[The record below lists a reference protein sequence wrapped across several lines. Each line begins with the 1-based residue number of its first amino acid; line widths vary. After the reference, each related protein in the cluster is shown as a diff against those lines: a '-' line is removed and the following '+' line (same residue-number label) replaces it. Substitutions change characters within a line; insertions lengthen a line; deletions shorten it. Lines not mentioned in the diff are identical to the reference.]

1 MEAFSSSTAASS
13 RPGLGLGILGLDLGD
28 DDARLVHDGVTQ
40 RDAFRQRL
48 ATHHVPDGAAELGAG
63 VDACNRSRHQMLGQ
77 HHGGRLQHLHVL
89 VGVFLLRLVL
99 HRQHAQHLA
108 AAQHRHREERVVDL
122 LARLGAIGEG
132 WMVLRV
138 RLVDG
143 HRQLGAAPDQT
154 LAPLQQRVVDG
165 AGIEAFSGKQLERA
179 VLALEVDGGHLG
191 DHQTGDLAH
200 DLVEPR
206 LPVGRLGHDLP
217 QPAHDDAQRR
227 LGRNDPG
234 LAANLLHHPIS
245 AISALR
251 LEPDQ
256 AGPLYGSV
264 SRWRPVHNAG
274 QPRPASKA
282 LQSVFAQLVQA
293 VQGSHGQLGVGRIDQ
308 HANFY
313 LRRGDGENVDA
324 SLAQAP

>member
-1 MEAFSSSTAASS
+1 MPVGIRLAQHAGAGVVLDPLDRGLGGHAAPD
-13 RPGLGLGILGLDLGD
+13 RLLHAPQPATVVREHAVGFQNLAVLAGVGQFALIQHLVDRGLQVVHCRFQPPGLRLGILGLDLGD

-40 RDAFRQRL
+40 GDAFRQRL
-48 ATHHVPDGAAELGAG
+48 ATHHVPHGTAELGAG

-89 VGVFLLRLVL
+89 VGIFLLRLVL

-108 AAQHRHREERVVDL
+108 AAQHRHREERMVGL

-143 HRQLGAAPDQT
+143 HSQLGTAPDQT

-165 AGIEAFSGKQLERA
+165 TGIEAFSGKQLERA
-179 VLALEVDGGHLG
+179 VLALEVDRGHLG

-206 LPVGRLGHDLP
+206 LPIGRLGHDLP

-227 LGRNDPG
+227 FGRNDPG
-234 LAANLLHHPIS
+234 LAANLLHYPN
-245 AISALR
+245 
-251 LEPDQ
+251 P
-256 AGPLYGSV
+256 P
-264 SRWRPVHNAG
+264 
-274 QPRPASKA
+274 
-282 LQSVFAQLVQA
+282 F
-293 VQGSHGQLGVGRIDQ
+293 
-308 HANFY
+308 
-313 LRRGDGENVDA
+313 RR
-324 SLAQAP
+324 